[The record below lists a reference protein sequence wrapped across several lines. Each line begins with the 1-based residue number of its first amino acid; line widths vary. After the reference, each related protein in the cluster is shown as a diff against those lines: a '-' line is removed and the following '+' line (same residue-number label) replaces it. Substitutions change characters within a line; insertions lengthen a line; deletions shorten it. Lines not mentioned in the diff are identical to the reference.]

1 MTALSSCVPEVSPG
15 RRTKFLS
22 FLRDRC
28 RSVSLGF
35 MLVGVSSIGAIA
47 IAPATHAAERI
58 YVTYNIL
65 ERSISIKALEDY
77 AKRGVMDED
86 LAVYAQYADPRVLNN
101 LRTALQAKADVNP
114 VTVAQFLY
122 SPQGEAA
129 LKRLGQVI
137 QPESRISGFQ
147 AIRAAL
153 ILAAKDLEGL
163 TLLNFLRRFP
173 ARGIRIDVER
183 SLRVVSEAEQLI
195 NKTKQATQ
203 AIIQVASEERI
214 TDPPLNANRLDLRRS
229 GPFSFDKQTITL
241 NDPTRGIA
249 APSTSTAPASASS
262 LLKGRI
268 YKVDVYT
275 PLLQKAV
282 APQSIPVVVISHGL
296 GSDRDSFAYL
306 AEHLASHGF
315 AVLVPEHPGSN
326 NKQMEALLQGNASE
340 VSEPAEFANRP
351 LDISYLLD
359 YLEQQSRTNPTYQGF
374 NLKRVGVIGQSFG
387 GYTALS
393 LAGASIDFKELQAS
407 CIDLENTF
415 NLSLLLQCR
424 ALQLERS
431 GQARSDFR
439 DPRIQAAI
447 ALNPITSAVLG
458 KTNLSAI
465 QIPTMIVAGSSD
477 TVAPALFEQ
486 VQPFTWLKTPDKYL
500 VQIDPGTH
508 FSVIGDAPAPRNNT
522 NKPSTTPNTASLNIP
537 PEVIGPDPAAAQR
550 YTKALAL
557 AFFETYIAQ
566 QASFRPYLSAT
577 YAQSISEPALRVD
590 LIRTLPAEELS
601 QQEIFRASRGTVIL
615 SKPLYSE
622 ESQTLAKD

>member
-1 MTALSSCVPEVSPG
+1 
-15 RRTKFLS
+15 
-22 FLRDRC
+22 
-28 RSVSLGF
+28 
-35 MLVGVSSIGAIA
+35 MLVGFSSIGAIA
-47 IAPATHAAERI
+47 IAPTSQAAERI
-58 YVTYNIL
+58 YVAYNIL
-65 ERSISIKALEDY
+65 ERSISVKALEDY
-77 AKRGVMDED
+77 AERGVMDED
-86 LAVYAQYADPRVLNN
+86 LAVYAQYADRQVLDN
-101 LRTALQAKADVNP
+101 LRSALQAKADVNP

-153 ILAAKDLEGL
+153 ILAAKDPEGL

-173 ARGIRIDVER
+173 AKGIRIDVER
-183 SLRVVSEAEQLI
+183 SLKVAGEAEQLI

-203 AIIQVASEERI
+203 AIIQTASEERT
-214 TDPPLNANRLDLRRS
+214 TDPPLSSNRIDLRRS
-229 GPFSFDKQTITL
+229 GPFGFDKQTITL
-241 NDPTRGIA
+241 NDPNRVITTPSIPAAA
-249 APSTSTAPASASS
+249 APASS

-268 YKVDVYT
+268 YKVDIYT

-296 GSDRDSFAYL
+296 GSDRDSFTYL
-306 AEHLASHGF
+306 AKHLASYGF
-315 AVLVPEHPGSN
+315 AVLVPEHPGSDS
-326 NKQMEALLQGNASE
+326 KQMEALLQGNASE
-340 VSEPAEFANRP
+340 VSEPTEFANRP

-359 YLEQQSRTNPTYQGF
+359 YLEQQSRTNPTYQSF

-387 GYTALS
+387 GYTALA
-393 LAGASIDFKELQAS
+393 LAGASINFQELQAS
-407 CIDLENTF
+407 CTDLENTF
-415 NLSLLLQCR
+415 NISLLLQCR
-424 ALQLERS
+424 ALQLERL
-431 GQARSDFR
+431 GQPRSNFR

-486 VQPFTWLKTPDKYL
+486 VQPFTWLTTPDKYL

-508 FSVIGDAPAPRNNT
+508 FSVIGDVSVPNNRND
-522 NKPSTTPNTASLNIP
+522 NKSANSANSSAASLNIP

-557 AFFETYIAQ
+557 AFFKTYIAQ
-566 QASFRPYLSAT
+566 QPAFRPYLSAT
-577 YAQSISEPALRVD
+577 YAQSISESDLRVD
-590 LIRTLPAEELS
+590 LVKTLSVDQLS
-601 QQEIFRASRGTVIL
+601 QQSSPEVVVG
-615 SKPLYSE
+615 SKR
-622 ESQTLAKD
+622 

>member
-1 MTALSSCVPEVSPG
+1 
-15 RRTKFLS
+15 
-22 FLRDRC
+22 
-28 RSVSLGF
+28 
-35 MLVGVSSIGAIA
+35 MLVGFSSIGAIA
-47 IAPATHAAERI
+47 IAPTSQAAERI
-58 YVTYNIL
+58 YVAYNIL
-65 ERSISIKALEDY
+65 ERSISVKALEDY
-77 AKRGVMDED
+77 AERGVMDED
-86 LAVYAQYADPRVLNN
+86 LAVYAQYADRQVLDN
-101 LRTALQAKADVNP
+101 LRSALQAKADVNP

-153 ILAAKDLEGL
+153 ILAAKDPEGL

-173 ARGIRIDVER
+173 AKGIRIDVER
-183 SLRVVSEAEQLI
+183 SLKVAGEAEQLI

-203 AIIQVASEERI
+203 AIIQTASEERT
-214 TDPPLNANRLDLRRS
+214 TDPPLSSNRIDLRRS

-241 NDPTRGIA
+241 NDPNRVITTPSIPAA
-249 APSTSTAPASASS
+249 APASS

-268 YKVDVYT
+268 YKVDIYT

-296 GSDRDSFAYL
+296 GSDRDSFTYL
-306 AEHLASHGF
+306 AKHLASYGF
-315 AVLVPEHPGSN
+315 AVLVPEHPGSDS
-326 NKQMEALLQGNASE
+326 KQMEALLQGNASE
-340 VSEPAEFANRP
+340 VSEPTEFANRP

-359 YLEQQSRTNPTYQGF
+359 YLEQQSRTNPTYQSF

-387 GYTALS
+387 GYTALA
-393 LAGASIDFKELQAS
+393 LAGASINFQELQAS
-407 CIDLENTF
+407 CTDLENTF
-415 NLSLLLQCR
+415 NISLLLQCR
-424 ALQLERS
+424 ALQLERL
-431 GQARSDFR
+431 GQPRSNFR

-486 VQPFTWLKTPDKYL
+486 VQPFTWLTTPDKYL

-508 FSVIGDAPAPRNNT
+508 FSVIGDVSVPNNRND
-522 NKPSTTPNTASLNIP
+522 NKSANSANSSAASLNIP

-557 AFFETYIAQ
+557 AFFKTYIAQ
-566 QASFRPYLSAT
+566 QPAFRPYLSAT
-577 YAQSISEPALRVD
+577 YAQSISESDLRVD
-590 LIRTLPAEELS
+590 LVKTLSVDQLS
-601 QQEIFRASRGTVIL
+601 QQSSQEVVVG
-615 SKPLYSE
+615 SKR
-622 ESQTLAKD
+622 